1 MGNEVPSQLLW
12 SKLPSATPGDND
24 VFMDVPVKS
33 NSDGGEE
40 KGEESDDVTVDSE
53 NDPSEDREVDVGNE
67 KEEKEKNDGTT
78 GKEND
83 IQILKVTQ
91 GTGQII
97 KHKKRKNGS
106 TRGEH
111 DCKWRNAH

>member
-1 MGNEVPSQLLW
+1 MRLEIPGEGDRGNQ
-12 SKLPSATPGDND
+12 
-24 VFMDVPVKS
+24 
-33 NSDGGEE
+33 
-40 KGEESDDVTVDSE
+40 
-53 NDPSEDREVDVGNE
+53 

-83 IQILKVTQ
+83 IEILKVTQ

-97 KHKKRKNGS
+97 KHKKRKKGS